1 MTRRDAE
8 DERVTV
14 RLPGELPVLS
24 RTVSRILL
32 SILVDL
38 TDIEASDET
47 GEGNRCDC

>member
-14 RLPGELPVLS
+14 RLPDELPVLS
-24 RTVSRILL
+24 RSASRILL

-38 TDIEASDET
+38 TQVEAPDET
-47 GEGNRCDC
+47 GEASGHEC